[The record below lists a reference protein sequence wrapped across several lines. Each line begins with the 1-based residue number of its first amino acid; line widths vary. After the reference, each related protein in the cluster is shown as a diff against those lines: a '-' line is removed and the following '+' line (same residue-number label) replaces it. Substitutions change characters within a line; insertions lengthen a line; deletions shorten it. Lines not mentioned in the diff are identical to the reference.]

1 MSVED
6 SLDGSSD
13 DELKPDVLENDEDWS
28 RLSTVSADSSYPTY
42 TIGGVNQ
49 GLGLLQVEETP
60 EMDRDLIVVYEFVSA
75 GEDEVYTS
83 IAGEEPDIHTVDL
96 PYNQFDDRE
105 KAEEYAGFVMDYGV
119 ENILREY
126 GLRTAKSRTF

>member
-13 DELKPDVLENDEDWS
+13 DELKPDLLENDEDWS
-28 RLSTVSADSSYPTY
+28 RLSTVGESSYPTY
-42 TIGGVNQ
+42 TVGGVNQ

-60 EMDRDLIVVYEFVSA
+60 ELDRELIVVYEFVAA
-75 GEDEVYTS
+75 GEDEIYTS

-96 PYNQFDDRE
+96 PYNQFDNVE
-105 KAEEYAGFVMDYGV
+105 SAEEYAEFVMDYGV
-119 ENILREY
+119 ENVLRDY

>member
-13 DELKPDVLENDEDWS
+13 DELKPDLLENDEDWS
-28 RLSTVSADSSYPTY
+28 RLSTVSADSSYPTH

-49 GLGLLQVEETP
+49 GLGLLQIEETP
-60 EMDRDLIVVYEFVSA
+60 EMDHELIVVYEFVSA
-75 GEDEVYTS
+75 GEDEIYTS

-105 KAEEYAGFVMDYGV
+105 KAEEYADFAMDYGV
-119 ENILREY
+119 DNILQDY
-126 GLRTAKSRTF
+126 GLRTAKNRTF